1 MQDFCHQIYCCAHDS
16 ELFAMIAFDKLDLN
30 LIRVFDAVMEE
41 RSVLRASQRLHLSQS
56 AVSHALSR
64 LREGLGQEIFVRTG
78 KGMTP
83 TSYALEISGA
93 LHAALL
99 SMSKALSQA
108 ATPFSPQSVC
118 RSFVIAANDYVSA
131 TLLPQLN
138 HQLSKVAPGIDLQI
152 TPATRLDL
160 AEQIDLGR
168 IDVAIGTFRSVPERF
183 RTKPVLFQD
192 EVFICSGTHPISAN
206 KPQLQDL
213 VRYPLAVVSLG
224 GEGEGMLSGY
234 ILERGLARQ
243 AQMYDRNALEQAL
256 NEAGLSMRRQIVL
269 PHFLAL
275 PMLLEGSELLAIVPQ
290 PLART
295 FARTLGFKIKP
306 LPYPAARQQL
316 DLIWHSSNDNDPA
329 QLWLHEQISEA
340 ANEISRL
347 QD

>member
-1 MQDFCHQIYCCAHDS
+1 MPD
-16 ELFAMIAFDKLDLN
+16 MITFDKLDLN

-83 TSYALEISGA
+83 TSYAIEISGPLRAA
-93 LHAALL
+93 LH
-99 SMSKALSQA
+99 SMSKTLTQA
-108 ATPFSPQSVC
+108 ASSFMPETVS

-138 HQLSKVAPGIDLQI
+138 RQLSTAAPGIDLSI

-168 IDVAIGTFRSVPERF
+168 IDVAIGTFRSAPERF
-183 RTKPVLFQD
+183 STRPVMSQD
-192 EVFICSGTHPISAN
+192 EVFICSGTHPIGN
-206 KPQLQDL
+206 KALQLEDL
-213 VRYPLAVVSLG
+213 ARYPLAVVSLG
-224 GEGEGMLSGY
+224 GEGEGMLSGF

-243 AQMYDRNALEQAL
+243 AQMYDRNALENAL
-256 NEAGLSMRRQIVL
+256 TEAGLSVRRQIVL

-275 PMLLEGSELLAIVPQ
+275 PMLLEGSELLAIVPH

-295 FARTLGFKIKP
+295 FARTLGFMIKP
-306 LPYPAARQQL
+306 LPYPVARQQL
-316 DLIWHSSNDNDPA
+316 DMIWHSSNDNDSA
-329 QLWLHEQISEA
+329 QRWLRGQISA
-340 ANEISRL
+340 AADEISRL
-347 QD
+347 RD

>member
-1 MQDFCHQIYCCAHDS
+1 
-16 ELFAMIAFDKLDLN
+16 MITFDKLDLN

-64 LREGLGQEIFVRTG
+64 LREGLAQEIFVRTG

-83 TSYALEISGA
+83 TSYAIEISGPLRAA
-93 LHAALL
+93 LH
-99 SMSKALSQA
+99 SMSKTLAQA
-108 ATPFSPQSVC
+108 ASTFSPETVC

-138 HQLSKVAPGIDLQI
+138 RQLSLAAPGIDLSI

-168 IDVAIGTFRSVPERF
+168 IDVAIGTFRSAPERF
-183 RTKPVLFQD
+183 RSTPVLSQD
-192 EVFICSGTHPISAN
+192 EVFICSGAHPIGDKAL
-206 KPQLQDL
+206 QLEDL
-213 VRYPLAVVSLG
+213 VKYPLAVVSLG

-243 AQMYDRNALEQAL
+243 AQMYDRNALELAL
-256 NEAGLSMRRQIVL
+256 TEAGLSVRRQIVL

-275 PMLLEGSELLAIVPQ
+275 PMLLEGSELLAIVPR

-295 FARTLGFKIKP
+295 FARTLGFMIKP
-306 LPYPAARQQL
+306 LPYPVARQQL
-316 DLIWHSSNDNDPA
+316 DMIWHSSNDNDPA
-329 QLWLHEQISEA
+329 QRWLHGQISA
-340 ANEISRL
+340 AAEEISRL

>member
-1 MQDFCHQIYCCAHDS
+1 
-16 ELFAMIAFDKLDLN
+16 MIAFDKLDLN

-41 RSVLRASQRLHLSQS
+41 HSVLRASQRLHLSQS

-83 TSYALEISGA
+83 TSYAIEISGP
-93 LHAALL
+93 LRAALL
-99 SMSKALSQA
+99 NMSKTLTQA
-108 ATPFSPQSVC
+108 ASPFEPEKVS
-118 RSFVIAANDYVSA
+118 RSFVIAANDYISA

-138 HQLSKVAPGIDLQI
+138 HQLSTAAPGIDLQI

-192 EVFICSGTHPISAN
+192 EVFICSGEHPIGA
-206 KPQLQDL
+206 KTLQLQDL
-213 VRYPLAVVSLG
+213 TRYPLAVVSLG
-224 GEGEGMLSGY
+224 GEGEGVLSGY

-243 AQMYDRNALEQAL
+243 AQMYDRNALEQAMA
-256 NEAGLSMRRQIVL
+256 EAGLSVRRQIVL

-275 PMLLEGSELLAIVPQ
+275 PMLLEKSELLAIMPQ

-295 FARTLGFKIKP
+295 FARTLGFMIKP
-306 LPYPAARQQL
+306 TPYAATRQQL
-316 DLIWHSSNDNDPA
+316 DMIWHSSNDNDPA
-329 QLWLHEQISEA
+329 QRWLHSQISA
-340 ANEISRL
+340 AADEVSRL
-347 QD
+347 QN

>member
-1 MQDFCHQIYCCAHDS
+1 
-16 ELFAMIAFDKLDLN
+16 MISFDKLDLN

-41 RSVLRASQRLHLSQS
+41 RSVLRASQRLHLSKS

-64 LREGLGQEIFVRTG
+64 LRDGLAQEIFVRTA

-83 TSYALEISGA
+83 TNYAIEISGPLRAA
-93 LHAALL
+93 LH
-99 SMSKALSQA
+99 SMSKTLDQSGSSF
-108 ATPFSPQSVC
+108 TPETVR

-138 HQLSKVAPGIDLQI
+138 RQLSTAAPGIDLSI
-152 TPATRLDL
+152 MPATRLDL

-168 IDVAIGTFRSVPERF
+168 IDVAIGTFRSAPERF
-183 RTKPVLFQD
+183 RTKAVLSQD
-192 EVFICSGTHPISAN
+192 DVFICSGRHPIGE
-206 KPQLQDL
+206 KLLQLEDL
-213 VRYPLAVVSLG
+213 AQYPIAVVSLG

-243 AQMYDRNALEQAL
+243 AQMYDRHALEHAL
-256 NEAGLSMRRQIVL
+256 AEAGLSMRRQIVL

-275 PMLLEGSELLAIVPQ
+275 PMLLEGSELLAIVPR

-295 FARTLGFKIKP
+295 FARTLGFMIKQ
-306 LPYPAARQQL
+306 LPYTAPRQQL
-316 DLIWHSSNDNDPA
+316 DMIWHSDNDNDPA
-329 QLWLHEQISEA
+329 QRWLHAQISSA
-340 ANEISRL
+340 ADEISRL

>member
-1 MQDFCHQIYCCAHDS
+1 
-16 ELFAMIAFDKLDLN
+16 MIAFDKLDLN

-83 TSYALEISGA
+83 TSYAIEISGPLRAA
-93 LHAALL
+93 LH
-99 SMSKALSQA
+99 SMSKTLAQGASA
-108 ATPFSPQSVC
+108 FDPQSVN
-118 RSFVIAANDYVSA
+118 RSFVIAANDYISA
-131 TLLPQLN
+131 TLLPRLN
-138 HQLSKVAPGIDLQI
+138 HQLSTAAPGIDLTI
-152 TPATRLDL
+152 TPSTRLDL

-168 IDVAIGTFRSVPERF
+168 IDVAIGSFRSVPERL
-183 RTKPVLFQD
+183 RTLPVMFQD
-192 EVFICSGTHPISAN
+192 EVLVCSGAHPIGSAALHLEDMA
-206 KPQLQDL
+206 K
-213 VRYPLAVVSLG
+213 YPLAVVSLG

-243 AQMYDRNALEQAL
+243 AQMYDRVALEQAL
-256 NEAGLSMRRQIVL
+256 AKAGLSVRRQIVL

-275 PMLLEGSELLAIVPQ
+275 PMLLEDSELLAIMPH

-295 FARTLGFKIKP
+295 FARTLGFMIKP
-306 LPYPAARQQL
+306 LPYPVARQQL
-316 DLIWHSSNDNDPA
+316 DMIWHSSNDSDPA
-329 QLWLHEQISEA
+329 QRWLHGQISA
-340 ANEISRL
+340 AADKISHL

>member
-1 MQDFCHQIYCCAHDS
+1 
-16 ELFAMIAFDKLDLN
+16 MIGFDKLDLN

-83 TSYALEISGA
+83 TSYALEISGP
-93 LHAALL
+93 LRAALL
-99 SMSKALSQA
+99 SMSQTLSQGA
-108 ATPFSPQSVC
+108 SSFKPETVS

-138 HQLSKVAPGIDLQI
+138 RQLSTAAPGIDLSI

-168 IDVAIGTFRSVPERF
+168 IDVAIGTFRSAPERF
-183 RTKPVLFQD
+183 RTQPVLTQD
-192 EVFICSGTHPISAN
+192 EVFICSGAHPIGA
-206 KPQLQDL
+206 KALQLEDL

-256 NEAGLSMRRQIVL
+256 AEAGLSVRRQIVL

-275 PMLLEGSELLAIVPQ
+275 PMLLEGSELLAIVPR

-295 FARTLGFKIKP
+295 FARTLGFLIKP
-306 LPYPAARQQL
+306 LPYPVARQQL
-316 DLIWHSSNDNDPA
+316 DMLWHSSNDNDPA
-329 QLWLHEQISEA
+329 QRWLRGQISA
-340 ANEISRL
+340 AAEEISRL
-347 QD
+347 QN

>member
-1 MQDFCHQIYCCAHDS
+1 
-16 ELFAMIAFDKLDLN
+16 MIAFDKLDLN

-83 TSYALEISGA
+83 TSFAFEISGP
-93 LHAALL
+93 LRAALQ
-99 SMSKALSQA
+99 SMSNALTQA
-108 ATPFSPQSVC
+108 ACAFQPESVS
-118 RSFVIAANDYVSA
+118 RSFVIAANDYISA

-138 HQLSKVAPGIDLQI
+138 HQLATAAPGIDLVI
-152 TPATRLDL
+152 TPSTRLDL

-168 IDVAIGTFRSVPERF
+168 IDVAIGTFRSVPERL
-183 RTKPVLFQD
+183 RTKPVLLQD
-192 EVFICSGTHPISAN
+192 EVLVCSGEHPIGN
-206 KPQLQDL
+206 KTVQLEDL
-213 VRYPLAVVSLG
+213 VKYPLAVVSLG
-224 GEGEGMLSGY
+224 GEGEGALSGY

-256 NEAGLSMRRQIVL
+256 AEAGLSVRRQIVL

-275 PMLLEGSELLAIVPQ
+275 PMLLEGSELLAIMPQ

-295 FARTLGFKIKP
+295 FARTLGFMIKP
-306 LPYPAARQQL
+306 LPYPVARQQL
-316 DLIWHSSNDNDPA
+316 DMIWHSNNDNDPA
-329 QLWLHEQISEA
+329 QRWLHGQISTA
-340 ANEISRL
+340 ADEISRL
-347 QD
+347 QA